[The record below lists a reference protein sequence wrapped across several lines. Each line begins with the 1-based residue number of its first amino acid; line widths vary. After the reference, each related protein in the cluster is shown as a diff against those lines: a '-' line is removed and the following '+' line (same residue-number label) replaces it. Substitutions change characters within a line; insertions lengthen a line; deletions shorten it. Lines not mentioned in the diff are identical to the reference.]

1 MYKMMVKNNSITLLV
16 SRRKSWAYF
25 LLLIK
30 EVTIFI
36 KSSTLIHIYFG
47 VQYIHVL
54 VIKHNLF
61 PILLDINLF

>member
-1 MYKMMVKNNSITLLV
+1 MYKMMVKKQQHNFIGV
-16 SRRKSWAYF
+16 KEESWAYF

-30 EVTIFI
+30 EVPIFI